1 MNLPSQ
7 LHHSLYTTMM
17 LDIKTFV
24 PFCYQIKLH
33 MEAQI
38 GSGVRPLGAQVPQV
52 ESSYCG
58 DDSIFGAEL
67 LIKKFLW
74 RQERYGALRFCS

>member
-1 MNLPSQ
+1 
-7 LHHSLYTTMM
+7 MM

-24 PFCYQIKLH
+24 PLYYQHELH
-33 MEAQI
+33 IEAQI
-38 GSGVRPLGAQVPQV
+38 GSGVRRLGAQVPQM
-52 ESSYCG
+52 ESSYRD
-58 DDSIFGAEL
+58 DDSIFWAEL